1 MDLIYQLVNSG
12 IVTGFTITFGGD
24 QYSSPP
30 TVSIANTFGDK
41 DFSSSGLTTAVVRAN
56 VSAEN
61 KVTSIHIEDPGLG
74 YNPIQTVTIA
84 DPPTTGIG
92 TFIFN
97 EIVTGSISGATARV
111 KTWNKSDNILKVG
124 TTNGTFVPGDVIVG
138 SASSAKYSVDLIQ
151 STEFADKYDKGEQ
164 IETLADTF
172 LDFTE
177 TNPFGTY

>member
-1 MDLIYQLVNSG
+1 M
-12 IVTGFTITFGGD
+12 
-24 QYSSPP
+24 
-30 TVSIANTFGDK
+30 
-41 DFSSSGLTTAVVRAN
+41 
-56 VSAEN
+56 
-61 KVTSIHIEDPGLG
+61 
-74 YNPIQTVTIA
+74 TIA

-97 EIVTGSISGATARV
+97 ELVTGSISGAKARV
-111 KTWNKSDNILKVG
+111 KTWDKTNKVLKVG

-151 STEFADKYDKGEQ
+151 SAEFSDKYDKGDE